1 MAARCTRNQAFSLFA
16 FQDIITSVTGIIVL
30 VMLLLSLELIQLEQ
44 LSATLSPS
52 VSAEPLRDAIKKMDR
67 EIDSVN
73 QDLKLGNAEVY
84 EFATLP
90 MDEALR
96 QKRVL
101 EADILRLVEDV
112 QRIQQQ
118 HQESLLQNEVL
129 KVALDASS
137 DTQSDLESLQQR
149 IEAFREQLEALKKN
163 NRVIYNPNAK
173 SDKRAWLV
181 DLSLEGL
188 QIAEL
193 GKVVPPVRFDQGG
206 QARQIEALKNWAK
219 TRNFRTEYFILLVRP
234 KTIEIYKEVRSC
246 LEDLQYDLGFDVI
259 GDDAMVID
267 PITGA
272 GFLK

>member
-101 EADILRLVEDV
+101 EADILRFVEDV

>member
-1 MAARCTRNQAFSLFA
+1 
-16 FQDIITSVTGIIVL
+16 
-30 VMLLLSLELIQLEQ
+30 MLLLSLELIQLEQ

-73 QDLKLGNAEVY
+73 QDLKHGNAEVY

-118 HQESLLQNEVL
+118 RQESLLQNEVL